1 MTTAITTTFP
11 LNSVLVFNEIR
22 KSIESLDDNKK
33 KKLLNQVNGVFQF
46 HIKSDLDNQVGV
58 FTVDLKHDGSVSND
72 SKHEAD
78 TIISMSDS
86 DFINVASGRITSQK
100 AYNLGK
106 LKIKGQMKL
115 ATKLDTVLK
124 QLKGKSKL

>member
-1 MTTAITTTFP
+1 MF
-11 LNSVLVFNEIR
+11 LC
-22 KSIESLDDNKK
+22 NK
-33 KKLLNQVNGVFQF
+33 VNGVFQF

-72 SKHEAD
+72 SKREAD

-86 DFINVASGRITSQK
+86 DFINVASGRITSKVKTVFSIYNYIDTISLGQK